1 MKPADRP
8 KRLIGLAIAAIALF
22 AGDKLVYSPLS
33 NLWDKR
39 TKEISELRRKINEGS
54 AMIRQEQVYQRRWSE
69 MRTNALPDNQSVAFE
84 RVSKAFY
91 DWAEESRVS
100 LDSVTPQWKNDSEDH
115 KTVVC
120 RVNATGT
127 LWMLARFIYDIES
140 DPMGLKVESLD
151 FN

>member
-8 KRLIGLAIAAIALF
+8 KLLIGLAIAAIALF

-115 KTVVC
+115 KTVGC

-127 LWMLARFIYDIES
+127 LWMLARFI
-140 DPMGLKVESLD
+140 
-151 FN
+151 

>member
-8 KRLIGLAIAAIALF
+8 KLLIGLAIAAIALF